1 MSIEPRQST
10 AETTSL
16 PAAIVASLK
25 GLDSIRS
32 IARMVDWRSLAAF
45 FVPLAVYLRTLA
57 PTIYNLDSAELTT
70 AAYTG
75 GLMRA
80 TGYPLYLSIGYLW
93 SRLPLGDVGYRMNL
107 FSAVCGA
114 LTILLAERILRHLK
128 VGNWATFGA
137 LGLLAS
143 SVFFWGLSLVAEVY
157 TLHTAL
163 MAGFILALLRWGER
177 PEPRRIAW
185 VGLLGGMGLAHH
197 AAMALLG
204 PAAALFMVTSH
215 PRQLFSPRSILAAL
229 AGLLLGLS
237 FYLYLPLRFLAGPA
251 FNYAGT
257 YDASLQFIPV
267 NLTTLEGLWWLV
279 SGQAFSGAMMAYS
292 GLDLWREAQA
302 FLVQLGRA
310 FFAIGLGPGIFGA
323 AVLLR
328 RNWRQGL
335 MLGLMFAFSAGFYIN
350 YRVMDKDTMYLPAYL
365 IWALWVGIGT
375 QELLDWMRQ
384 STTDA
389 KHRFAELVIKVSM
402 IGFVLLAVAWNWRIV
417 DMSADWTTRTRGEA
431 ILARAEAG
439 GLVFGWWDTVPVV
452 QYLQLVEGQ
461 RPDIKAVNRF
471 LISGSDLEY
480 VIKKEVS
487 NRPIY
492 IDSFPKSLAT
502 KLIARPM
509 GPVYRLAGRSAVQPA
524 ATPGSNSG
532 APARWQR

>member
-1 MSIEPRQST
+1 M
-10 AETTSL
+10 
-16 PAAIVASLK
+16 
-25 GLDSIRS
+25 
-32 IARMVDWRSLAAF
+32 
-45 FVPLAVYLRTLA
+45 LRFLH
-57 PTIYNLDSAELTT
+57 
-70 AAYTG
+70 
-75 GLMRA
+75 
-80 TGYPLYLSIGYLW
+80 
-93 SRLPLGDVGYRMNL
+93 
-107 FSAVCGA
+107 
-114 LTILLAERILRHLK
+114 LLAERILRHLK

-163 MAGFILALLRWGER
+163 MAGFILALLRWSEQPDGQ
-177 PEPRRIAW
+177 RIAW

-215 PRQLFSPRSILAAL
+215 PRRLFSPRSILAIL

-237 FYLYLPLRFLAGPA
+237 FYLYLPLRYLAQPA
-251 FNYAGT
+251 FNYAGM
-257 YDASLQFIPV
+257 YDASLQFNPV
-267 NLTTLEGLWWLV
+267 DLTTLEGLWWLV
-279 SGQAFSGAMMAYS
+279 SGRAFSGAMMAYT
-292 GLDLWREAQA
+292 GADLWREAQS

-310 FFAIGLGPGIFGA
+310 FFAIGIGPGILGA
-323 AVLLR
+323 VVLLR

-335 MLGLMFAFSAGFYIN
+335 LFGLMFAFSAGFYIN

-384 STTDA
+384 NATDA
-389 KHRFAELVIKVSM
+389 KHRFAEQVIKASM

-417 DMSADWTTRTRGEA
+417 DMSDDWSTRLRGEA
-431 ILARAEAG
+431 ILARAETG

-452 QYLQLVEGQ
+452 QYLQLVERQ

-471 LISGSDLEY
+471 LITGSDLEY
-480 VIKKEVS
+480 VIKKEVN

-492 IDSFPKSLAT
+492 IDSFPKNLAT
-502 KLIARPM
+502 ELIAKPV
-509 GPVYRLAGRSAVQPA
+509 GPIYRLEVRPKAQPA
-524 ATPGSNSG
+524 VDPNGRTNG
-532 APARWQR
+532 PAAGWQP